1 VPTTRGATP
10 WPALITLAGS
20 CRRSPGIPPAAY
32 GRGMQLTGPSEP
44 GSLTRLVADDL
55 PSDVEGS
62 LRLGIALTSRGG
74 AAPVPG
80 EGRTADL
87 WRALATLAAH
97 DLGAARAVE
106 PHLDAFAI
114 LQQVDAAGGADATDA
129 TRASSA
135 ATRSWGV
142 FAAELPGTRLEAQ
155 QVGDGWSLSGEKGW
169 CSLAGVLDSALV
181 TAWVG
186 DERRLFSVDLRQ
198 GGVEVV
204 DGAWHARGLV
214 EIPSGPVR
222 FDAVAASPVGAPG
235 WYLERPG
242 FSWGGIAVAACWYGG
257 AVGIARAL
265 HRTVVRRDPD
275 PHTAAAL
282 GAVDER
288 LSDARRALA
297 EAAELVDA
305 GRATG
310 ADGRLLAK
318 RVRAT
323 VAHAADDVLTRVGRA
338 LGPAPL
344 VADAAHA
351 KRVADLTLYLRQ
363 HHADA
368 DDASLGR
375 QLRESAV
382 APW

>member
-1 VPTTRGATP
+1 
-10 WPALITLAGS
+10 
-20 CRRSPGIPPAAY
+20 
-32 GRGMQLTGPSEP
+32 MQLTGPSEP

-80 EGRTADL
+80 AGRTADL

-114 LQQVDAAGGADATDA
+114 LQQVDAAGGADATDPTRASDATGTPDATDAPGA

-181 TAWVG
+181 TARVG

>member
-1 VPTTRGATP
+1 
-10 WPALITLAGS
+10 
-20 CRRSPGIPPAAY
+20 
-32 GRGMQLTGPSEP
+32 MQLSVPGEP
-44 GSLTRLVADDL
+44 GTLTRLITDHL
-55 PSDVEGS
+55 PSDVPGA
-62 LRLGIALTSRGG
+62 LRLAVSLTDGDGG

-80 EGRTADL
+80 AGRTADL

-106 PHLDAFAI
+106 PHLDAIAI
-114 LQQVDAAGGADATDA
+114 LSQAVDAGQLPGT

-135 ATRSWGV
+135 GVSWGV
-142 FAAELPGTRLEAQ
+142 FAAELPGARLEALP
-155 QVGDGWSLSGEKGW
+155 VGDGWALSGEKGW

-181 TAWVG
+181 TAWAG
-186 DERRLFSVDLRQ
+186 DERRLFAVDLRQ
-198 GGVEVV
+198 PGVEVAE
-204 DGAWHARGLV
+204 GAWHARGLV

-222 FDAVAASPVGAPG
+222 FDAVEATPVGEPG
-235 WYLERPG
+235 WYLERAG

-257 AVGIARAL
+257 AVGVAREL
-265 HRTVVRRDPD
+265 HRSVVRRDPE
-275 PHTAAAL
+275 PFSAAAL

-297 EAAELVDA
+297 EAATLVDSGA
-305 GRATG
+305 ATG
-310 ADGRLLAK
+310 DEGRLLAK

-344 VADAAHA
+344 VSDDAHA
-351 KRVADLTLYLRQ
+351 KRVADLGLYLRQ
-363 HHADA
+363 HHAER
-368 DDASLGR
+368 DDAALGR